1 MGEAQKVV
9 IKSITTKA
17 AAACIRR
24 LHYSG
29 KVVRNSQ
36 LSFGAFFNG
45 RLEGAMQF
53 GPPLDKR
60 KMLGLVR
67 GTEWSQMLELNRM
80 AFSENLPRNSESRAL
95 GYVFRIIKKNYPQIN
110 WVVSF
115 ADATQCGDGAIYRAS
130 GFLLTGIKES
140 LNLAQLVCGE
150 VVHKIKFEGHPGVPQ
165 QQLGGASYFDVTGGR
180 YNWNGFCDKIGA
192 VQLPGFQIRYIKF
205 LDSKCQDN
213 LTVPI
218 IPFEKIKEI
227 GASMYRG
234 NRGAE
239 GVESD
244 TSTFQVGEGGAS
256 PTSALHVPVK
266 AA

>member
-9 IKSITTKA
+9 IKPIPTKA

-29 KVVRNSQ
+29 KVVNNSQ

-45 RLEGAMQF
+45 RIEGAMQF

-80 AFSENLPRNSESRAL
+80 AFSENLPRNSESRSL
-95 GYVFRIIKKNYPQIN
+95 GYVFRIIKKNYPQIK
-110 WVVSF
+110 WIVSF
-115 ADATQCGDGAIYRAS
+115 ADATQCGDGTIYRAS
-130 GFLLTGIKES
+130 GFLLTGIKKSSS
-140 LNLAQLVCGE
+140 LARFPNGE
-150 VVHKIKFEGHPGVPQ
+150 IIHEMTLKSTPTVAKDA
-165 QQLGGASYFDVTGGR
+165 LGGKSYFDITGGR
-180 YNWNGFCDKIGA
+180 YNWNGFCDKVGA

-205 LDSKCQDN
+205 LNPECQKD

-234 NRGAE
+234 NKRAE

-244 TSTFQVGEGGAS
+244 TPTFQVGEGGAS
-256 PTSALHVPVK
+256 PTSALQTSVR